1 MEMKIQLFSSAST
14 LKPNKIAMPAGYSAS
29 AMPQPIKNAVT
40 AEIRDSA
47 LPQQQN
53 NNAIPAASVQPQLG
67 STTDVSSGPNGSN
80 SNQNWRVAGEK
91 RRKKGVSFYG
101 KGNSNLSNGRQLG
114 AILPSRHFVLER
126 ILKNTTKEELT
137 NCLKEANPQ
146 VNIRSLELLTKSS
159 LSRYHMYK
167 LEVSIEDV
175 IKVMDPNNIPAG
187 IGIRPFWFK
196 KQEPADSNNS

>member
-1 MEMKIQLFSSAST
+1 M
-14 LKPNKIAMPAGYSAS
+14 
-29 AMPQPIKNAVT
+29 
-40 AEIRDSA
+40 
-47 LPQQQN
+47 PQQQN
-53 NNAIPAASVQPQLG
+53 NNAVPNASPAASVQPQHEISNNPG
-67 STTDVSSGPNGSN
+67 SATDVSSGPNGSN

-114 AILPSRHFVLER
+114 AILPSRYFVLER

-137 NCLKEANPQ
+137 NCLKEAYPQ
-146 VNIRSLELLTKSS
+146 VIIRSLELLTKSS

-187 IGIRPFWFK
+187 IDIRPF
-196 KQEPADSNNS
+196 